1 MKKLFIALLILGLLN
16 LPTIS
21 YSSAQETPSSTEVNE
36 GQLPIGEEQDPNAPV
51 EENEESAQPTQS
63 TEQSFI
69 TGVAAGA
76 AIGLSVGAVLA
87 WLLKD
92 RLYKNK

>member
-1 MKKLFIALLILGLLN
+1 MKKLFITFLLITFLT
-16 LPTIS
+16 LPNSIVVH
-21 YSSAQETPSSTEVNE
+21 AQDATTSTEVND

-63 TEQSFI
+63 TEQTFI
-69 TGVAAGA
+69 TGVVAGA

>member
-1 MKKLFIALLILGLLN
+1 MKKLFIVLLILGLLN

-51 EENEESAQPTQS
+51 EENEESEQPTQS
-63 TEQSFI
+63 SEQSFI
-69 TGVAAGA
+69 TGVVAGA